1 MIDMPMSLD
10 YRDPASER
18 PRESWTERNE
28 RDTSPSFKRDQDDRS
43 RRIFPHYHLK

>member
-1 MIDMPMSLD
+1 MSLD

-43 RRIFPHYHLK
+43 RRILPPTILY